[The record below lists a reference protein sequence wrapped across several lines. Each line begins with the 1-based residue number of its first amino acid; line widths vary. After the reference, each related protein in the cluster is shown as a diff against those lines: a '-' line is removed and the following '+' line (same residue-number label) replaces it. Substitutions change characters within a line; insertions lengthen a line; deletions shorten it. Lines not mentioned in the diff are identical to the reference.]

1 VPSGPHRLAF
11 VKVIAAMAWA
21 DGVVDED
28 ERNRIKVLLN
38 RFASG
43 PDDRRE
49 VEALLAAPVPFDE
62 ALVLAKDFAGRL
74 APPGAR
80 GELLREI
87 EALLG
92 DDAARSAGEREL
104 LKHVR
109 AILGAHTPVDGLVE
123 KLRGLVG
130 RTLFAGRQPD
140 ADDASHRAA
149 LRETLLAAVDEAKDR
164 DTDRVQ
170 RIAAEYNRIASMQ
183 ERLAMLDE
191 LFAAAAADHL
201 VSKEEAERIRKIAD
215 LLWISNPEYL
225 AVRHRYR
232 DRITS

>member
-1 VPSGPHRLAF
+1 VPSSPHRLAF

-38 RFASG
+38 RFATG
-43 PDDRRE
+43 PGERRE
-49 VEALLAAPVPFDE
+49 VEALLSTPVPFDE
-62 ALVLAKDFAGRL
+62 ALRHAKDFAGRL

-92 DDAARSAGEREL
+92 DDAVRSAGEREL

-109 AILGAHTPVDGLVE
+109 AVLGAHTPVDGLVE

-130 RTLFAGRQPD
+130 RTLLAGRRQG
-140 ADDASHRAA
+140 ADGAGHRAQ
-149 LRETLLAAVDEAKDR
+149 LREALHAAVDEARDR

-170 RIAAEYNRIASMQ
+170 RIAAEYNRIASMN

-191 LFAAAAADHL
+191 LFAAAATDHF
-201 VSKEEAERIRKIAD
+201 VSREEVERIRKIAD

-232 DRITS
+232 DRITP